1 MHGLPLAGE
10 YHTLVMVHLIQNRK
24 VGIMK
29 LIVTFGAALSAAI
42 LQAGC
47 DATSGTAARIQEK
60 SAVFAQLTPE
70 QKKNIEEGAIEY
82 GYTTDMVYMALGKP
96 SKVKEKAAPEGTV
109 LMWTFSNYY
118 PTVAVSQLA
127 LNDPSRKYRA
137 PPLTTN
143 YPREGPGGTVAPS
156 ISSTK
161 PSGPEPGIDS
171 VGNIPSETLHVL
183 FLDGKVFQIKLESE

>member
-1 MHGLPLAGE
+1 
-10 YHTLVMVHLIQNRK
+10 
-24 VGIMK
+24 MK
-29 LIVTFGAALSAAI
+29 YSISLGAALAVAI
-42 LQAGC
+42 LLAGC
-47 DATSGTAARIQEK
+47 DATSGVTARIQEK

-109 LMWTFSNYY
+109 LMWTFNNYF

-127 LNDPSRKYRA
+127 LNDPSRKYKA
-137 PPLTTN
+137 PPLSTN
-143 YPREGPGGTVAPS
+143 YPREGPGGTTAPS

-161 PSGPEPGIDS
+161 PSGPEPGVDS
-171 VGNIPSETLHVL
+171 LGDIPSETLHVL
-183 FLDGKVFQIKLESE
+183 FLDGKVFQIKLEGE